1 MLSAESMAEIEDLEE
16 LTADTGL
23 LTGNNRLNQVSG
35 ELQRIGQRSQ
45 ARAHQG
51 DRLGRSV
58 ARIQSETA
66 RHMCP
71 RVCQP
76 VIHTCSLSDQCSSA
90 SGLTPFNGMPDLSAS
105 ICKLAPSGCSICNL
119 LSS

>member
-1 MLSAESMAEIEDLEE
+1 MFTAESMAEIEDLEE

-35 ELQRIGQRSQ
+35 ELQRIGLRSQ
-45 ARAHQG
+45 PRAHPG

-66 RHMCP
+66 RHICP
-71 RVCQP
+71 ANVSPSFTP
-76 VIHTCSLSDQCSSA
+76 VHPQINA
-90 SGLTPFNGMPDLSAS
+90 V
-105 ICKLAPSGCSICNL
+105 APRD
-119 LSS
+119 